1 MLLFFSQKQFCKA
14 YLLLDLP
21 LDLDELPLLLLLP
34 DELEPLDLRLNQ
46 EPPEDFEDEDEDED
60 EDEPTPEPEL
70 RLPLLPL
77 PQEELRLTLFDI
89 LSLKLLFWAAL
100 W

>member
-1 MLLFFSQKQFCKA
+1 MTICNS

-34 DELEPLDLRLNQ
+34 EELEPPNLRLNQ
-46 EPPEDFEDEDEDED
+46 EPPDDFEDEDEEE

-70 RLPLLPL
+70 LLLLLPL
-77 PQEELRLTLFDI
+77 PQEELRLTLFEI